1 DVDVVIGG
9 ASTQQG
15 EDFSDLFITMLVSI
29 GIVFLIMVITFK
41 TIRTPFAILFSL
53 PLAAIGAVLG
63 LLVSRIPVD
72 VTALLGALMLIGIV
86 VTNAIVLLDRVKQN
100 EKKMIMRDA
109 IVEAAATRMRPIV
122 MTSAA
127 TICAMLPLLFK
138 QSESGSLVSQS
149 LAVVVIGGL
158 AVATLLTLV
167 VIPVVYEL
175 LHFRKSK
182 KQRIQQKQQE
192 DVTPL

>member
-1 DVDVVIGG
+1 
-9 ASTQQG
+9 
-15 EDFSDLFITMLVSI
+15 
-29 GIVFLIMVITFK
+29 
-41 TIRTPFAILFSL
+41 
-53 PLAAIGAVLG
+53 
-63 LLVSRIPVD
+63 
-72 VTALLGALMLIGIV
+72 MLIGIV

-109 IVEAAATRMRPIV
+109 IVEASATRMRPIV